1 MARVFLSFLGTSN
14 YTSCV
19 YYQGDPPALDDR
31 TPVRFVQE
39 ATIGKFCKGWG
50 YADRIIIFTTYEAY
64 SKNWV
69 DYGHSKGG
77 SEPQAHLDGLK
88 TRLEKMDLTV
98 PFQNTLI
105 PDGSS
110 EAELWEIF
118 RTVMDAIKEDDEV
131 VFDITHAF
139 RSIPML
145 AIVILNY
152 ARIVKRIRIG
162 GIFYGSFE
170 ALGHPRDVDTIPA
183 ADRLVPI
190 LDLTPISN
198 LLEWAIAVDRFVKAG
213 DSSLVSELTKT
224 GVRSILKNSKGANQT
239 ADTMR
244 KIADS
249 LEKFCLVM
257 STCRG
262 LKISETA
269 ERLQSQLSI
278 VERTDLL
285 PPFMPLFSIIGEKL
299 EGFSGDPVRDGLQA
313 AKWCLNHGL
322 IQQGFTIMNE
332 VLVSYVLVQTLGKF
346 EIDEKIRRLPIQ
358 AAAIIAKTLHERGEE
373 WEEPAKTNR
382 DLTLK
387 IVGYLSKNAAI
398 NKMLTEI
405 KNFRNDI
412 DHAGVRENAINEK
425 KFAPTLKAMIGAV
438 EAIMV

>member
-39 ATIGKFCKGWG
+39 ATIGRFCKDWG
-50 YADRIIIFTTYEAY
+50 NADRIIIFTTREAY
-64 SKNWV
+64 NKNWV
-69 DYGHSKGG
+69 DNGHQEGRNESA
-77 SEPQAHLDGLK
+77 AHLDGLK
-88 TRLEKMDLTV
+88 TRLEKMDLKV

-118 RTVMDAIKEDDEV
+118 RTVLDAIKEDDEV

-162 GIFYGSFE
+162 GIYYGAFE
-170 ALGHPRDVDTIPA
+170 ALGHPRDVETIPA

-198 LLEWAIAVDRFVKAG
+198 LLEWTIAVDRFVKAG
-213 DSSLVSELTKT
+213 DSSFVSELTKT
-224 GVRSILKNSKGANQT
+224 GLRSILKNSKGANQT
-239 ADTMR
+239 AGTMR

-249 LEKFCLVM
+249 LEEFCLVM

-262 LKISETA
+262 KMIEETA
-269 ERLQSQLSI
+269 RQLQSQLANI
-278 VERTDLL
+278 ERTDLL
-285 PPFMPLFSIIGEKL
+285 PPFMPLFSIIREKIK
-299 EGFSGDPVRDGLQA
+299 GFSGDSVCDGLQA
-313 AKWCLNHGL
+313 AKWCLDHRL
-322 IQQGFTIMNE
+322 IQQGFTILAE
-332 VLVSYVLVQTLGKF
+332 VLVSYVLAQSLGKSEGDK
-346 EIDEKIRRLPIQ
+346 EIRKLPGQ
-358 AAAIIAKTLHERGEE
+358 AAAIIAKKITEKEEE
-373 WEEPAKTNR
+373 WEKSAKSNR
-382 DLTLK
+382 DLVLK
-387 IVGYLSKNAAI
+387 VIGYLSKNNAI
-398 NKMLTEI
+398 KKILT
-405 KNFRNDI
+405 KVKDYRNDI
-412 DHAGVRENAINEK
+412 DHAGVRENAIPPKN
-425 KFAPTLKAMIGAV
+425 FAPALKKLLEDV
-438 EAIMV
+438 EAIIV